1 MKTDKVD
8 SSINENQDSLQ
19 YVSGAMFR
27 CVFDEAWTMEYITDP
42 IQEITGY
49 SPVEFIADLKKSYA
63 EIIHPDD
70 RDMVKSLISQATDI
84 CKPYNIAYRI
94 LDKNGNI
101 RWVNEYGKGY
111 VDEKG
116 RACIDG
122 LIMDITRQILGEE
135 ELKSS
140 AALLKEK
147 TEELERYFNMSLDLL
162 CIANT
167 DGEFIKTNPEWQK
180 LLGYSQRELDGRRFI
195 DFIHPDDLE
204 STLETIS
211 QLESQKEVLNFVNR
225 YRKRDGSYSW
235 IEWRSKPFGKTI
247 FAAARDITRRK
258 RTEQYLE
265 LSVKVLGI
273 LNESEDLKSSM
284 KLIFASIK
292 DVIEYDAIGLRLQSG
307 DDYPYFLQD
316 GFEEDFIRTENSLRV
331 GCPNS
336 DICRSENGHPDLDCI
351 CGMVISGRA
360 GPENPMFTS
369 NSSFWTNDSNSLLES
384 PNPLVH
390 RPRNRCMY
398 EGYLSLAYIPVHSKN
413 RIIGLLQI
421 NSRNKNFFNLD
432 IIYALEGIAMHIG
445 EAYLRHEAEAQIRH
459 MATHDSLTDLPS
471 LRLAEDRLNMAMR
484 IARRTK
490 TKTAVMFVDLDG
502 FKSVN
507 DSLGHDAGDDVLI
520 ETAWRLR
527 STIRETDTVARI
539 GGDEFLI
546 IIPGLQSSRDVE
558 DIARKLIAAVSKPV
572 ELKEATA
579 RIGASIGIALYPE
592 HANDSDSL
600 IKLADKA
607 MYKVK
612 SSGKNGFGFT
622 SEGK

>member
-1 MKTDKVD
+1 LKTDNID
-8 SSINENQDSLQ
+8 SSVNEKQDGLK
-19 YVSGAMFR
+19 YISGATFR
-27 CVFDEAWTMEYITDP
+27 CALDDAWTMEYITDP
-42 IQEITGY
+42 IKDITGY
-49 SPVEFIADLKKSYA
+49 SPVEIISDLKKSYA

-70 RDMVKSLISQATDI
+70 REMASSMVRQAIDEG
-84 CKPYNIAYRI
+84 KPYNIEYRI
-94 LDKNGNI
+94 LHKNGNI
-101 RWVNEYGKGY
+101 RWVNEYGKGI
-111 VDEKG
+111 VDDKG

-122 LIMDITRQILGEE
+122 LIMDITQQIHGGEQ
-135 ELKSS
+135 LKNST
-140 AALLKEK
+140 ALLKDK

-180 LLGYSQRELDGRRFI
+180 LLGYSQKELDGRRFL
-195 DFIHPDDLE
+195 DFVHPDDME
-204 STLETIS
+204 GTLEAIS
-211 QLESQKEVLNFVNR
+211 QLDSQKDVLNFVNR
-225 YRKRDGSYSW
+225 YRKKDGSYSW
-235 IEWRSKPFGKTI
+235 IEWRSKPFGETI

-258 RTEQYLE
+258 RAQQYLE

-273 LNESEDLKSSM
+273 LNESEDLKISM
-284 KLIFASIK
+284 KQIFASIK
-292 DVIEYDAIGLRLQSG
+292 DATGCDAIGLRLQSG

-316 GFEEDFIRTENSLRV
+316 GFDEDFVSAENSLLT
-331 GCPNS
+331 GCAAN
-336 DICRSENGHPDLDCI
+336 DICRSENGKPDLDCI

-360 GPENPMFTS
+360 NSENPMFTS
-369 NSSFWTNDSNSLLES
+369 NCSFWTNDSNSLLES
-384 PNPLVH
+384 HNPMVH
-390 RPRNRCMY
+390 RPRNRYMH
-398 EGYLSLAYIPVHSKN
+398 EGFLSLAYIPVHAKS
-413 RIIGLLQI
+413 RIFGMLQI

-445 EAYLRHEAEAQIRH
+445 QAILRHEAEEQIRH

-490 TKTAVMFVDLDG
+490 TQAAVMFIDLDG
-502 FKSVN
+502 FKTVN
-507 DSLGHDAGDDVLI
+507 DTLGHDAGDDVLI
-520 ETAWRLR
+520 ETARRLR
-527 STIRETDTVARI
+527 STIRETDTVVRI
-539 GGDEFLI
+539 GGDEFLVI
-546 IIPGLQSSRDVE
+546 LPGLQSSKDVE

-572 ELKEATA
+572 ELKETAA

-600 IKLADKA
+600 IKLADSA

-622 SEGK
+622 PEGK